1 MKLRIYNNTASDIT
15 YLGILIVA
23 ANSFLDID
31 AQYFN
36 DLEVD
41 PNLRNDLIISNVD
54 ISDTIVRYGNND
66 GIAQLN
72 WMKGLRDSEG
82 NGITSTSLSSTV
94 RALDVNIVSSAPVSV
109 GNTLI
114 KYNEALAVASGAT
127 QTILTY
133 TVPNSTTTIVKR
145 ISISGEN
152 IATYKVIYNTN
163 TIATLRTYF
172 GGELDSEINFIDGEN
187 SGFTMAAGETIT
199 IQVLN
204 FRPMIADFSS
214 TLQIMEMT

>member
-1 MKLRIYNNTASDIT
+1 MKLRIYNNTASNIT
-15 YLGILIVA
+15 YLGILIVP
-23 ANSFLDID
+23 ANSFLDILPK
-31 AQYFN
+31 YFN

-66 GIAQLN
+66 GINQLN
-72 WMKGLRDSEG
+72 WMKGLRDSQG
-82 NGITSTSLSSTV
+82 NGITSTALSSTV
-94 RALDVNIVSSAPVSV
+94 QALDVNVVSSAPVAA
-109 GNTLI
+109 GTTLI
-114 KYNEALAVASGAT
+114 KYNEVLAVASGAT

-152 IATYKVIYNTN
+152 IATYKVIYNSS

-172 GGELDSEINFIDGEN
+172 GGALDSGISFVDGEN
-187 SGFTMAAGETIT
+187 DGFTMAAGDIIT
-199 IQVLN
+199 VEVLN
-204 FRPMIADFSS
+204 FRPMTADFSS
-214 TLQIMEMT
+214 TLQIMEMI